1 MVSRLCSSLFI
12 LDELFDIQRDIRM
25 KYKLSSNEFSER
37 LMKHYSSNICHI
49 LYSLFDDKFFLLICG
64 LIAGYQIF
72 NEFADIKSV
81 ILSISIK
88 KSLCFSTLQKH
99 KRNGSSYALAKTSL
113 II

>member
-1 MVSRLCSSLFI
+1 MSIIMVSSLCSSLFI

-25 KYKLSSNEFSER
+25 KYKPSSNEFSER

-72 NEFADIKSV
+72 NEFADIKRV
-81 ILSISIK
+81 VLSISIK
-88 KSLCFSTLQKH
+88 KSLLVHMFFHIT
-99 KRNGSSYALAKTSL
+99 NT
-113 II
+113 

>member
-49 LYSLFDDKFFLLICG
+49 LYSLFDDKFFLLTCG

-88 KSLCFSTLQKH
+88 NSLCFSTLQIH
-99 KRNGSSYALAKTSL
+99 KMNGSSYALAKTPL